1 MRTAVPDDLCALS
14 ARTLRRMIGRKA
26 LSPVTLA
33 DSLLRRIED
42 RNPALNA
49 IVSLDADRLRA
60 DARAAEQAV
69 TDGRALGP
77 LHGLP
82 VAIKDVQVTAG
93 LRTTWGSPLFADHV
107 PAEDD
112 RLVATLRAAGALV
125 LGKSNTPEFAAGAH
139 TVNPVFGLTRNPA
152 DPARSCGG
160 SSGGS
165 AVALASGMAPLATG
179 TDLGGS
185 LRLPASFCGVVGF
198 RPSPGLV
205 ASDRPEA
212 ALGTLDVDGP
222 MARTVDDVALLLSVM
237 SHGAT
242 PSEVPPADLSGL
254 RVAVSA
260 DLGRYP
266 LAPSVRAAFAGV
278 VGKITPAVGRLTDA
292 APPLDDADRVFEVL
306 RAVAFVASHAERLE
320 RHPDRVGPNV
330 ADNVRQGLALG
341 LPDVAR
347 AMADHA
353 ALRRRFDGFMERADV
368 LICPAAPV
376 APFPVEAPFVT
387 EIDGHRLD
395 RYFHWLGVTYA
406 LTLTGCPVACIPAGL
421 AEGLPFG
428 IQVCGRRGQDA
439 AVLGIARALETLL
452 A

>member
-1 MRTAVPDDLCALS
+1 VTQILS
-14 ARTLRRMIGRKA
+14 ELAARTLRQMIGRRA
-26 LSPVTLA
+26 VSPVEVVE
-33 DSLLRRIED
+33 SLLRRID
-42 RNPALNA
+42 SCNPALNA
-49 IVSLDADRLRA
+49 IVTIDRDCLMA
-60 DARAAEQAV
+60 EARAAEQAV
-69 TDGRALGP
+69 MDGLPLGP
-77 LHGLP
+77 LHGIP
-82 VAIKDVQVTAG
+82 VAFKDVHATAR

-107 PAEDD
+107 PPEDD

-125 LGKSNTPEFAAGAH
+125 LGKTNTPEFAAGAH
-139 TVNPVFGLTRNPA
+139 TLNPVFGLTRNPA
-152 DPARSCGG
+152 DPSRSCGG

-165 AVALASGMAPLATG
+165 AVALATGMAPLASG

-205 ASDRPEA
+205 ASSRPEA

-222 MARTVDDVALLLSVM
+222 MARTVDDCALMLSVM
-237 SHGAT
+237 SGGAT
-242 PSEVPPADLSGL
+242 PIEIPAADLAPL

-266 LAPSVRAAFAGV
+266 LAPSVRTAFASAV
-278 VGKITPAVGRLTDA
+278 AMVNPAVAVVEDA

-306 RAVAFVASHAERLE
+306 RALAFVATHEGRLD
-320 RHPDRVGPNV
+320 HVGPNV
-330 ADNVRQGLALG
+330 ADNVRQGLPLG

-347 AMADHA
+347 AMAGHA
-353 ALRRRFDGFMERADV
+353 ALRQLFDAFMEQFDV

-376 APFPVEAPFVT
+376 APFPVEAPFVS

-395 RYFHWLGVTYA
+395 RYFHWLGITYA
-406 LTLTGCPVACIPAGL
+406 LTLTGCPIACIPAGR

-439 AVLGIARALETLL
+439 AVLGIARSLEPLL

>member
-1 MRTAVPDDLCALS
+1 MRMAVPDDLCALS
-14 ARTLRRMIGRKA
+14 ARTLRRLIGQKT

-33 DSLLRRIED
+33 EALLRRIEH

-49 IVSLDADRLRA
+49 IVSLDAGRLRA

-82 VAIKDVQVTAG
+82 VAIKDVQATAG
-93 LRTTWGSPLFADHV
+93 LRTTWGSPLFANHV

-125 LGKSNTPEFAAGAH
+125 LGKTNTPEFAAGAH

-222 MARTVDDVALLLSVM
+222 MARTVDDAALLLSVM

-242 PSEVPPADLSGL
+242 PSEVPPADLSSL

-266 LAPSVRAAFAGV
+266 LAPSVRAAFAAV
-278 VGKITPAVGRLTDA
+278 VARITPAVGRITDA

-306 RAVAFVASHAERLE
+306 RAVAFVASHAGRLE

-341 LPDVAR
+341 LSDVAR

-353 ALRRRFDGFMERADV
+353 ALRRRFDGFMDHADV